1 MSLRIDPHHRQAV
14 RDQPNHFRQPKHVIP
29 GSLRSMTTKAPPDGL
44 STHAGPLRDQG
55 SMESLAGGR
64 VRIRVAI
71 ADVDALVRKTSAID
85 DHAALNTTSV
95 YTPAIIFPM
104 LPEALSTGLTSLN
117 EDQDRVAVVADL
129 VFEQD
134 GSLAAS

>member
-1 MSLRIDPHHRQAV
+1 
-14 RDQPNHFRQPKHVIP
+14 
-29 GSLRSMTTKAPPDGL
+29 
-44 STHAGPLRDQG
+44 
-55 SMESLAGGR
+55 GGR

-117 EDQDRVAVVADL
+117 EDQDRIAVVADM
-129 VFEQD
+129 VFEGN
-134 GSLAAS
+134 GSLAASELYRALVRNHAKLAYRSVAAWLDGEEPAPRRVLDVPGLDENLRIQDRVAQR